1 MDCGIAGPNAV
12 EATTTMNGPFNELP
26 RLPFQ
31 IGNSFFRLG
40 VFLKNLSKTRNTH
53 RSNFSEKP

>member
-1 MDCGIAGPNAV
+1 
-12 EATTTMNGPFNELP
+12 MNGPFNELP

-40 VFLKNLSKTRNTH
+40 VFLKKYLPKTRNTH